1 MASRKSP
8 YLENDWRLAD
18 VIAAIQ
24 VMGAYP
30 WASRKVDRWSH
41 KLGKPLSAEDWST
54 VFSEH
59 PEFFRLNEG
68 WASLRWRHGY
78 DRTYDPEKGKELTD
92 AERDALD
99 QTERGSLTRRPLSA
113 EQIEALMKT
122 SVELHSRAIAHAQEK
137 RWLTPLLF
145 ALLGVVVG
153 GVLQA
158 ALK

>member
-1 MASRKSP
+1 MVSRKSP
-8 YLENDWRLAD
+8 YLDNDWRLAD

-30 WASRKVDRWSH
+30 WASRNLERWAE
-41 KLGKPLSAEDWST
+41 KLGKPLSADDWSI
-54 VFSEH
+54 VFREH
-59 PEFFRLNEG
+59 PEFFRLHDN

-78 DRTYDPEKGKELTD
+78 DRTYDPEKGRELTEN
-92 AERDALD
+92 ERDALD
-99 QTERGSLTRRPLSA
+99 PDARGALTRKPLSA

-122 SVELHSRAIAHAQEK
+122 SVELHNRAIAHAQEK

-145 ALLGVVVG
+145 GLLGVIVG
-153 GVLQA
+153 AILQA